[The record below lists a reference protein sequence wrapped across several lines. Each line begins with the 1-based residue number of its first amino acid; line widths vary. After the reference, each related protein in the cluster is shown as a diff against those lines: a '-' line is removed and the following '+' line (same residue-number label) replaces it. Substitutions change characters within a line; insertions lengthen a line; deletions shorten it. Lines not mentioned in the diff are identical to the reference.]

1 MGILSR
7 INDIVRSNLNDLVSK
22 AENPEKL
29 LNQCILDMEQH
40 LRKARDQVLDT
51 VASEKL
57 LEKKRDAARQK
68 GQRWERRAELAL
80 RSGDEELARQALQRR
95 LEQEELERSLEE
107 QVKVQREYVGALR
120 QSLLMLEERLRDA
133 RNRRE
138 GLIARARSARL
149 RRRIGDTLSAAGR
162 RRGAGERAFETF
174 ERMEERIL
182 AIEARAEALGE
193 AGEPRR
199 VGPASGAAETD
210 IEARFVAIERGQSVE
225 AALKRLRAQMAAPP
239 ARKRASD

>member
-29 LNQCILDMEQH
+29 LTQAILDMERH
-40 LRKARDQVLDT
+40 LQKAREQVTDT

-57 LEKKRDAARQK
+57 LEKKRDGAREK
-68 GQRWERRAELAL
+68 GLRWERRAELAL
-80 RSGDEELARQALQRR
+80 RAGDEELARLALQRR
-95 LEQEELERSLEE
+95 LEQEELEHSLEE

-120 QSLLMLEERLRDA
+120 QSLLSLEERLRDA
-133 RNRRE
+133 RTRRD

-149 RRRIGDTLSAAGR
+149 RRRIGDTLSSTGK
-162 RRGAGERAFETF
+162 RRGPGERAFETF

-182 AIEARAEALGE
+182 ALEARAEALGE
-193 AGEPRR
+193 AGAPAPRVSAEP
-199 VGPASGAAETD
+199 D
-210 IEARFVAIERGQSVE
+210 LEARFVAIERGQSVE

-239 ARKRASD
+239 ARKRAAD